1 MDYAIVVIIR
11 QPMQQTAANKRIQF
25 WIGILVSI
33 GCLAAIFVFIKPA
46 EILAALKNTRYE
58 LWTMAALTL
67 VLFLVLRAIRW
78 RYMINSGLENGN
90 VAYSSV
96 FHIQNIGY
104 MLTNIL
110 PFRLGDVARAVLIG
124 NVKPATISLGLSTMV
139 VERIFDLLFIV
150 ILFPF
155 TVAAVERLPPEIK
168 TVAMVTGLLAI
179 LAALVMAGAANKRQ
193 SAINVAEFILNRI
206 PFLDTKTWLR
216 RLDDL
221 LRGLDVLTSFRS
233 ALTLIFL
240 TIVVWLPIIAGY
252 YIGMRA
258 VNLETNLVEAA
269 FVVCIAALSITAPS
283 SPGQVGVYEAG
294 VTFAI
299 ASILGLPEGQAASFA
314 FLNHAVNYVV
324 IGILGII
331 GITRTGE
338 TFGSVIQSTRSLV
351 RSRTE

>member
-1 MDYAIVVIIR
+1 MDYAIIVIIR

-240 TIVVWLPIIAGY
+240 TIVVWLPIITGY

-314 FLNHAVNYVV
+314 FLNHAVNYIV

-331 GITRTGE
+331 GITWTGE

>member
-1 MDYAIVVIIR
+1 
-11 QPMQQTAANKRIQF
+11 MQVSAANKRIQF

-46 EILAALKNTRYE
+46 EILDALKNTRYE
-58 LWTMAALTL
+58 LWILAALTI
-67 VLFLVLRAIRW
+67 VIFLVLRAVRW
-78 RYMINSGLENGN
+78 RYMLNSGLENGQVDYGN
-90 VAYSSV
+90 V

-124 NVKPATISLGLSTMV
+124 NVPPVTISLGLSTMV

-168 TVAMVTGLLAI
+168 AVAILTGILAI
-179 LAALVMAGAANKRQ
+179 IATLVMVGAANHRQ
-193 SAINVAEFILNRI
+193 TALKIAEYILNRI
-206 PFLDTKTWLR
+206 SFLNTKTWLT

-221 LRGLDVLTSFRS
+221 LHGLDVLRSFRS
-233 ALTLIFL
+233 ATILIIL
-240 TIVVWLPIIAGY
+240 TIVVWIPIIAGY

-258 VNLETNLVEAA
+258 VNLDTNLVEAA
-269 FVVCIAALSITAPS
+269 FVVCMAALSITAPS

-299 ASILGLPEGQAASFA
+299 ATILGLPQGQAASFA
-314 FLNHAVNYVV
+314 FMFHAVNYIV

-338 TFGSVIQSTRSLV
+338 TFGSVIDSTRNLV
-351 RSRTE
+351 RSRPD

>member
-1 MDYAIVVIIR
+1 
-11 QPMQQTAANKRIQF
+11 MQQAAANKRIQF

-58 LWTMAALTL
+58 LWILVALTL

-78 RYMINSGLENGN
+78 RYMLNIGLESGG
-90 VAYSSV
+90 VTYGSV

-124 NVKPATISLGLSTMV
+124 NVPPATISLGLSTMV

-155 TVAAVERLPPEIK
+155 TVAAVERLPPEIN
-168 TVAMVTGLLAI
+168 TVAMATGFLAI
-179 LAALVMAGAANKRQ
+179 FAALVMAGAANKRQ
-193 SAINVAEFILNRI
+193 SAIKIAEYILNRI
-206 PFLDTKTWLR
+206 PFLNTKAWLR

-221 LRGLDVLTSFRS
+221 LRGLDVLRSFRGAS
-233 ALTLIFL
+233 MLIIL

-258 VNLETNLVEAA
+258 VNLDANLVEAA

-299 ASILGLPEGQAASFA
+299 ATILGLPEGQAASFA

-331 GITRTGE
+331 GIARTGE
-338 TFGSVIQSTRSLV
+338 TFGSVIHSTRSLV
-351 RSRTE
+351 RSRSE